1 MVKAIGIDIVEIDRI
16 KNVIDKW
23 GDRFLRKVY
32 TPWEINYCR
41 EKAYPE
47 YSFAARFAVKEAVF
61 KALGGG
67 TSSGIKWT
75 NIEVVNHKSGK
86 PSIKMG
92 GRVKEIVGGGEIL
105 ISISHSH
112 KYAIAQALLIEK

>member
-1 MVKAIGIDIVEIDRI
+1 MVKAIGIDIIEIERI

-32 TPWEINYCR
+32 TPWEISYCQ

-67 TSSGIKWT
+67 TEIGIKWT
-75 NIEVVNHKSGK
+75 SIEVVNHRSGK
-86 PSIKMG
+86 PMIKMG
-92 GRVKEIVGGGEIL
+92 GKVKEIVGEGEIL
-105 ISISHSH
+105 ISISHTH
-112 KYAIAQALLIEK
+112 RYAVAQALLLEG